1 MPCHGRLAWFRFG
14 TSWREMHGT
23 EPPRFTRMTS
33 RWNLECFRSGA
44 SVHDATV
51 EQKHRNSSGVST
63 CDLAW
68 PCNFRHE
75 GETWIFTRRWTGAGC
90 VLQVTGCSPGRV
102 GKQRLSVLLTLAEQ
116 RFGNPELRLYKSV
129 SVFPCRLI
137 GIGFGTKV
145 ARSKE
150 PSSLHSHHYW
160 NSRSPVSLGTQIF
173 FTRWYSQDA
182 GFRSGSLVKHCPMS
196 IASKSKVRNSTWQS
210 SDSETNMYDEVYD
223 QKAWFKFP

>member
-1 MPCHGRLAWFRFG
+1 MPCHGLLAWFRFG
-14 TSWREMHGT
+14 TSLRETHGT

-33 RWNLECFRSGA
+33 LWNLECFRSGA
-44 SVHDATV
+44 SGPYATV
-51 EQKHRNSSGVST
+51 EQLTFHR
-63 CDLAW
+63 

-75 GETWIFTRRWTGAGC
+75 GEAWIFTRRWTGAGC

-102 GKQRLSVLLTLAEQ
+102 WRQRLSVLLTLAEQ

-129 SVFPCRLI
+129 AVFPCRLI

-160 NSRSPVSLGTQIF
+160 NSRSPVSLRTQIF

-182 GFRSGSLVKHCPMS
+182 GFRSGSLVQHCPMS

-223 QKAWFKFP
+223 QKAWFQFP